1 MLNNKLKLM
10 MGVLVIC
17 LSFTGCAKPA
27 TEDIVKTETQIVPV
41 SVTSIEYGD
50 VYESVYS
57 IGEVKSSDI
66 FHVNA
71 MAAGKVTEV
80 NYGVGDLV
88 NEGDVLFKVEADD
101 FDSDMNSKL
110 TQASNGVSQAKLG
123 LDNAKT
129 NLDRVQKLFDGGVS
143 SKAELD
149 NMKSSYDNSKIT
161 YSNAVNSYETLKYSY
176 NSASENYEMTS
187 PVTGI
192 ITSTTIV
199 KDMMASNQN
208 GFTIEVIDTYKVSSS
223 IGSKYIND
231 IKVGQEVEVYVS
243 TLDTLLKG
251 SIKSVS
257 LNATNGMYPI
267 EIQLETI
274 DERLKSG
281 MYSELWIVT
290 SDVANGLWIPSMA
303 LMQENGDSFVYTVDN
318 GIAEKVMVEVLSMRG
333 DEIAIKS
340 SLNQE
345 DQLITF
351 GKEYVM
357 QGSEVEIK

>member
-10 MGVLVIC
+10 MGVLVLC
-17 LSFTGCAKPA
+17 LSFTGCAK
-27 TEDIVKTETQIVPV
+27 TETEAVVNIETQVVPV
-41 SVTSIEYGD
+41 SVTSLEYGD

-57 IGEVKSSDI
+57 IGEVKSSDT

-71 MAAGKVTEV
+71 MATGKVTEV
-80 NYGVGDLV
+80 NYDVGDLV
-88 NEGDVLFKVEADD
+88 NEGDVLFKVEMDD

-110 TQASNGVSQAKLG
+110 AQASNGVSQAKLG

-129 NLDRVQKLFDGGVS
+129 NLDRVQKLYDGGVS
-143 SKAELD
+143 SKSELD
-149 NMKSSYDNSKIT
+149 NMKSSYDNSKIA
-161 YSNAVNSYETLKYSY
+161 YNNAVNSYETLKYSY
-176 NSASENYEMTS
+176 TSMSENYEITS
-187 PVTGI
+187 PVSGI
-192 ITSTTIV
+192 ITSNTVI
-199 KDMMASNQN
+199 KDMMATNQN

-223 IGSKYIND
+223 IGSKYINE
-231 IKVGQEVEVYVS
+231 IKEGQEVEVYVS

-267 EIQLETI
+267 EIELEDT

-281 MYSELWIVT
+281 MYSEIWIIT
-290 SDVANGLWIPSMA
+290 SDVSNGLWIPSMT

-333 DEIAIKS
+333 DEVAIKS
-340 SLNQE
+340 TLNEE

-357 QGSEVEIK
+357 QGSEVEVK